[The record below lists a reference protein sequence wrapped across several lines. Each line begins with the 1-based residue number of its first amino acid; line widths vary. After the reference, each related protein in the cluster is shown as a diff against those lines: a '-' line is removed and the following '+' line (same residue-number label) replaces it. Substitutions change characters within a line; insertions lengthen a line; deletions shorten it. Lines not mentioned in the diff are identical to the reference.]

1 MRPSTTRAQ
10 QDRSTVGKIVLALTV
25 ASMMVGISLGPALSE
40 DNDRRSGPQG
50 RDQHGYQPAQHAH
63 QPYQHPHQYYQRAHP
78 SYGYYAPPPGYYAPP
93 PVIYVPPP
101 SPGISLF
108 FGFPIQ
114 IR

>member
-1 MRPSTTRAQ
+1 LRPTITQVQ
-10 QDRSTVGKIVLALTV
+10 QSRSIAGKIVLALTV
-25 ASMMVGISLGPALSE
+25 ASVMVGISMGPALSE
-40 DNDRRSGPQG
+40 DNDRRPGPQE
-50 RDQHGYQPAQHAH
+50 RAQHAYQPAHRAHQPARHSH
-63 QPYQHPHQYYQRAHP
+63 QPYQRAHQ

-114 IR
+114 IH